1 MPIYL
6 DNNHLTRPD
15 EQVVDAMKPFLGAN
29 FHDPLAPY
37 TQANLSR
44 RAYGDAMAK
53 LYAGIHADKKDDVLI
68 TSGDTESNTWLFN
81 SLYIH
86 KILTG
91 KGGAI
96 IISERAPASIASICT
111 YLEKQ
116 GAKVFRLGVN
126 KDGVIDPQDLLDY
139 ITPRTA
145 LVSIEMVD
153 AESGAI
159 QPIEEIAEMC
169 AQYNVPFHTD
179 ATQALG
185 KIPVDV
191 QRAPITYMTFS
202 AHTFH
207 GPTGVGALYVRHG
220 ATLEP
225 MLMGSPTQM
234 GGERAG
240 LLNLA
245 GIIGMGKAMELAVD
259 ALEYDMEDVRDMRDA
274 LEERVRALPDVTII
288 TPWSLRVPNTLTF
301 AVQGVPAAA
310 LLLELNR
317 SAIAA
322 TSATLYPQGDWA
334 HRPLVDAVGL
344 DPALRHTVI
353 TLALSRMNTE
363 AEIEEI
369 TQALEESIA
378 LLRDESP
385 AYPEA
390 TTEEQA

>member
-6 DNNHLTRPD
+6 DNNTLTRPD
-15 EQVVDAMKPFLGAN
+15 EQVVEAMKPFLGAN

-44 RAYGDAMAK
+44 RAYGDAMEK
-53 LYAGIHADKKDDVLI
+53 LYAGIHAKKEDDILI
-68 TSGDTESNTWLFN
+68 TSGDTESNNWLFN
-81 SLYIH
+81 FFYTR

-96 IISERAPASIASICT
+96 IISERESGAIAAQAA
-111 YLEKQ
+111 YLESQ

-145 LVSIEMVD
+145 LVSVTMVD
-153 AESGAI
+153 EESGAI
-159 QPIEEIAEMC
+159 QPIEEIAEIC
-169 AQYNVPFHTD
+169 AQYEVPFHTD
-179 ATQALG
+179 ATQAIG

-207 GPTGVGALYVRHG
+207 GPTGVGALYVRAG
-220 ATLEP
+220 AELEP
-225 MLMGSPTQM
+225 MLMGSSTQM
-234 GGERAG
+234 GGKRAG
-240 LLNLA
+240 VLNLA
-245 GIIGMGKAMELAVD
+245 GIVGMGKAMEIAVD
-259 ALEYDMEDVRDMRDA
+259 ALEYDVEDMREIRDA
-274 LEERVRALPDVTII
+274 LEEKVREIPDVTII

-301 AVQGVPAAA
+301 AVRGVSAAS

-322 TSATLYPQGDWA
+322 TSATLYPQGNWE
-334 HRPLVDAVGL
+334 RRSLIDAVGA
-344 DPALRHTVI
+344 DTALRHTVI
-353 TLALSRMNTE
+353 TLALSRYNTE
-363 AEIEEI
+363 EEVDEIVK
-369 TQALEESIA
+369 ALNESID

-385 AYPEA
+385 VYSESKK
-390 TTEEQA
+390 EEQA